1 MNHDFYTNESRELQD
16 KFRSRSLADQLVK
29 TRRHQEFSDSD
40 REIINKAPLFF
51 LATASAEGFPDC
63 SVKGGNPGFVKILNS
78 TMLVFPDY
86 DGNGMYRSLGNIN
99 ANPNIGMLFLEYEGG
114 RRKLRINGHATISEE
129 PDFMNQL
136 PGAKL
141 AILVK
146 VRDIFPN
153 CPRYVPEI
161 EVKKSSLFNP
171 AVNYVP
177 PEPEWKSKE
186 DLKDYLPQRIEK

>member
-1 MNHDFYTNESRELQD
+1 MKPDFYTNESRVLQD
-16 KFRSRSLADQLVK
+16 KFLSRSLADQLVK

-63 SVKGGNPGFVKILNS
+63 SVKGGNPGFVKIVNS

-99 ANPNIGMLFLEYEGG
+99 ANPHIGMLFLEYEGE
-114 RRKLRINGHATISEE
+114 RRKLRINGHATVSEE
-129 PDFMNQL
+129 PHFLNQL

-146 VRDIFPN
+146 VEDIFPN

-161 EVKKSSLFNP
+161 EVKKKSLFNP
-171 AVNYVP
+171 AVGYVP
-177 PEPEWKSKE
+177 PEPGWKSKE
-186 DLKDYLPQRIEK
+186 DLKDYLSQRIEK